1 MAKDRGTSPLFIL
14 VAVVTTIA
22 ALYFAKAILLPI
34 ALAILLSFLLAPL
47 ADRLESWRVPRIPAV
62 LLVVGMSF
70 ALIGGI
76 GWVVGRQLYDLSR
89 ELPKHKATIIA
100 KIEAV
105 RPTSPAFTRFMDT
118 LTELRN
124 TITGEMGVTPA
135 GEQSSTTTEQ
145 GTSNQSAAK
154 TDATPTGQASNVGEA
169 AAVDGKITSR
179 TYQTTDHLAGR
190 DFEVQVIT
198 QPPSRLSQVP
208 GWLATL
214 IAPLAT
220 SGMVIILVLFLLLDR
235 ENQRTR
241 IVQLFG
247 RSHLHATTEAM
258 HDVTK
263 RVGRYLRLL
272 FLVNSTYGLAVAT
285 GLWFIGVPGAIMWG
299 VLGFSLRFVP
309 YLGPILAAAVPI
321 LVSVAT
327 STGWTQPLMALSWF
341 VFIELISN
349 NIVEPLVYGNT
360 MGIST
365 VGVVISAIFWTWL
378 WGPIGLILAMP
389 MTVCLVV
396 VARYVPQLRFIT
408 VLLADNP
415 PLSPGEHVYQRLLAS
430 DYQEPLKLARKV
442 IKESSLVAYYDE
454 VLIPALV
461 MAEQDRHADLL
472 SDEQATSLQEAV
484 EDLVAELGE
493 GAVAARFADKDKI
506 AAQAAA
512 DALASIPTA
521 EILSARVLCV
531 PLRDEADELASRM
544 LAQLLIAEG
553 YPVLTAGAELLT
565 SEVVDRVAATD
576 ADIVVI
582 SVLPPI
588 AQRDSRLLWKRLR
601 LHYPNLPI
609 IVGIWSGTGAKAEL
623 PTPVGGKE
631 TGDTVTSLSEAMA
644 LIRSTAAQ
652 LRLEAKAV

>member
-1 MAKDRGTSPLFIL
+1 
-14 VAVVTTIA
+14 
-22 ALYFAKAILLPI
+22 
-34 ALAILLSFLLAPL
+34 
-47 ADRLESWRVPRIPAV
+47 
-62 LLVVGMSF
+62 
-70 ALIGGI
+70 
-76 GWVVGRQLYDLSR
+76 
-89 ELPKHKATIIA
+89 
-100 KIEAV
+100 
-105 RPTSPAFTRFMDT
+105 
-118 LTELRN
+118 
-124 TITGEMGVTPA
+124 
-135 GEQSSTTTEQ
+135 
-145 GTSNQSAAK
+145 
-154 TDATPTGQASNVGEA
+154 
-169 AAVDGKITSR
+169 
-179 TYQTTDHLAGR
+179 
-190 DFEVQVIT
+190 
-198 QPPSRLSQVP
+198 LSQVP

-214 IAPLAT
+214 VGPLAT
-220 SGMVIILVLFLLLDR
+220 SGLVIILVLFLLLDR

-272 FLVNSTYGLAVAT
+272 FLVNSTYGMAVAI
-285 GLWFIGVPGAIMWG
+285 GLWLIGVPGAIMWG
-299 VLGFSLRFVP
+299 VLGFSLRFIP
-309 YLGPILAAAVPI
+309 YLGPWIAATIPI

-327 STGWTQPLMALSWF
+327 APGWTQPLMVLGWF
-341 VFIELISN
+341 VIIELISN
-349 NIVEPLVYGNT
+349 NLVEPLVYGNT

-408 VLLADNP
+408 VLLADSP
-415 PLSPGEHVYQRLLAS
+415 PLSPGEHVYQRLLAF
-430 DYQEPLKLARKV
+430 DYQEPLKLARKM
-442 IKESSLVAYYDE
+442 IKESSLVTYYDE
-454 VLIPALV
+454 VLVPALV
-461 MAEQDRHADLL
+461 MAEQDRHAELL
-472 SDEQATSLQEAV
+472 NDEQAAYLQEAV

-493 GAVAARFADKDKI
+493 AAVTARFAGEHKRT
-506 AAQAAA
+506 AQEKAV
-512 DALASIPTA
+512 DALASIPEG
-521 EILSARVLCV
+521 EILSARILCV

-544 LAQLLIAEG
+544 LAQLLITEG
-553 YPVLTAGAELLT
+553 FPVLTAGAELLT

-609 IVGIWSGTGAKAEL
+609 IVGIWSGAETKDKL
-623 PTPVGGKE
+623 PRPVGGE
-631 TGDTVTSLSEAMA
+631 EAGYTVTSLSEAMT

-652 LRLEAKAV
+652 VRLAAKAV